1 MSISHPEDKVY
12 IFLSYF
18 YKKVFCWNK
27 IFGDFADIK
36 YDATG
41 ADLLRKK
48 RISQNKEKRECGI
61 PDRKQRIGGQA
72 PDRGKLKGLYKN
84 LRWKFLIVFFD

>member
-1 MSISHPEDKVY
+1 MIKSIFFCP
-12 IFLSYF
+12 IFT
-18 YKKVFCWNK
+18 KKFSAGIK
-27 IFGDFADIK
+27 FFGDFADIK

-48 RISQNKEKRECGI
+48 RISQNKVKEEKRECGI

>member
-1 MSISHPEDKVY
+1 
-12 IFLSYF
+12 
-18 YKKVFCWNK
+18 
-27 IFGDFADIK
+27 
-36 YDATG
+36 
-41 ADLLRKK
+41 LLRKK
-48 RISQNKEKRECGI
+48 RISQNKVKEEKRECGI

>member
-1 MSISHPEDKVY
+1 M
-12 IFLSYF
+12 
-18 YKKVFCWNK
+18 
-27 IFGDFADIK
+27 
-36 YDATG
+36 
-41 ADLLRKK
+41 LRKK
-48 RISQNKEKRECGI
+48 RISQNKVKEEKRECGI